1 MTPAIT
7 TQLERPGSVPAKPRT
22 QPECNCPHD
31 CERDHDNE

>member
-1 MTPAIT
+1 MTPAT
-7 TQLERPGSVPAKPRT
+7 TIQSEETRPAPSP